1 MVFGSEKLEVVGGM
15 RVGGCGGGEEAICLL
30 SYWMLL

>member
-1 MVFGSEKLEVVGGM
+1 MVFGSEKLEVVGDM
-15 RVGGCGGGEEAICLL
+15 RVGGCGEGEEAICFL